1 MENDTNNQPEEMSWT
16 EGIVLE
22 VMDDTGAL
30 GTPLWLSIRDK
41 PRLTKQIHMATI
53 FHSHVDAATY
63 LAALDTVA
71 VGVMPNQIMS
81 PMVRTYNK
89 VRHNDFWNSFH
100 KGQKDA
106 LEDYSHYLTE
116 SRLLLER
123 VEKAIL
129 NGPSELVTPLTR
141 ELHIS
146 IINLEIAVDR
156 HMTKTAI
163 Q

>member
-1 MENDTNNQPEEMSWT
+1 MENNNQPEEMSWT

-41 PRLTKQIHMATI
+41 PRLTKQIHMATV
-53 FHSHVDAATY
+53 FHSHVDALAY

-71 VGVMPNQIMS
+71 VGVMPNQTMS

-89 VRHNDFWNSFH
+89 VRHSNFWDSFH
-100 KGQKDA
+100 KGQKDG
-106 LEDYSHYLTE
+106 LEDYSYYLTE
-116 SRLLLER
+116 SRMLLEK

-129 NGPSELVTPLTR
+129 NGPSELVTPLAR

-146 IINLEIAVDR
+146 VINLEIAVDR
-156 HMTKTAI
+156 HMTKTMA